1 MKHTNL
7 PLSPDIFLQTNVDLQ
22 DIEECSAKE
31 LKKHLQKTD
40 GYDKYV
46 APAIMRRKL
55 QKRNERNEWWWNK
68 GVPII
73 NTILA
78 LIAAITGIISLLL
91 QLGQK

>member
-1 MKHTNL
+1 MKHTKL
-7 PLSPDIFLQTNVDLQ
+7 PLSPDTFIQTNVDLQ
-22 DIEECSAKE
+22 DIGECSTQK
-31 LKKHLQKTD
+31 LKKHLKESD
-40 GYDKYV
+40 GYEKYV
-46 APAIMRRKL
+46 APALKRRRV

-91 QLGQK
+91 QLG